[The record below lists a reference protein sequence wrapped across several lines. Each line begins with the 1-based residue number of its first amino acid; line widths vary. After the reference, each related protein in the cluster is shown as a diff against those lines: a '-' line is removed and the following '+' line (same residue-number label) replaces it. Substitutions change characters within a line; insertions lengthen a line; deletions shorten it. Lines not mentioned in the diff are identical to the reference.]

1 MSEQLTITNDEF
13 TQWLTNKGYLDKNGE
28 LTCALREAEA
38 LWLQEDIQIHKADI
52 KKNIVSVAKDL
63 WRIYKNQYWVELGF
77 KNFEEFLYSPD
88 IDLSKSE
95 GYGLKNIGGG
105 IEQGLLD
112 EDWVLKVGPSK
123 AMTLLPKLREGEN
136 IAEWKAKAE
145 ELSTLD
151 LMDEVSGKEIIRY
164 SGAGPFQDLIEE
176 IGRERPVLLQS
187 VVKMHVRTI

>member
-1 MSEQLTITNDEF
+1 MSEQLAITNDEF
-13 TQWLTNKGYLDKNGE
+13 TQWLTSKGYLDKNGE

-112 EDWVLKVGPSK
+112 EDWVLRVGPSK

>member
-13 TQWLTNKGYLDKNGE
+13 TQWLTNKGYHDKNGE

>member
-13 TQWLTNKGYLDKNGE
+13 TQWLISKGYLDKNGE

-112 EDWVLKVGPSK
+112 EDWVLRVGPSK

>member
-13 TQWLTNKGYLDKNGE
+13 TQWLISKGYLDKNGE

-95 GYGLKNIGGG
+95 GYDLKNIGGG

-112 EDWVLKVGPSK
+112 EDWVLRVGPSK